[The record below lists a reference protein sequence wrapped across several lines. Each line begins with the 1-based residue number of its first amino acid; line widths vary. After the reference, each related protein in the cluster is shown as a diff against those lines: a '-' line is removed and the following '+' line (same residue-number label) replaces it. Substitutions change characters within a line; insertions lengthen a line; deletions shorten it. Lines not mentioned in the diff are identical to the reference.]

1 MAALKEGNL
10 KWPTSDGAP
19 ARAIKPEG
27 NAVSFM
33 QWHNL
38 QTVLNYT
45 RPPALVKIIGQVSP
59 QYIRRI
65 TNIKAGITIKI

>member
-1 MAALKEGNL
+1 MAALKEGNF
-10 KWPTSDGAP
+10 KRPTSDGAP
-19 ARAIKPEG
+19 VRAIECEG

-45 RPPALVKIIGQVSP
+45 RLPALVKIIGQVSP
-59 QYIRRI
+59 QHMQH
-65 TNIKAGITIKI
+65 TANIMAGIKIKI